1 MLQKNKGNSHFT
13 LFAGL
18 YARFCRKK
26 YKIGAKIL
34 HFTFYMQCVFE
45 PKSHKSDESLF
56 VSSVLFVFKNNCC
69 QQSNIR

>member
-26 YKIGAKIL
+26 YKIDAKIL
-34 HFTFYMQCVFE
+34 HFTFYMRCVFE
-45 PKSHKSDESLF
+45 HESHESDELLF
-56 VSSVLFVFKNNCC
+56 VSFVLFVFV
-69 QQSNIR
+69 

>member
-26 YKIGAKIL
+26 YKIDAEIL
-34 HFTFYMQCVFE
+34 HFTFYMRCVFE
-45 PKSHKSDESLF
+45 HESHESDESLF
-56 VSSVLFVFKNNCC
+56 VLFVFV
-69 QQSNIR
+69 